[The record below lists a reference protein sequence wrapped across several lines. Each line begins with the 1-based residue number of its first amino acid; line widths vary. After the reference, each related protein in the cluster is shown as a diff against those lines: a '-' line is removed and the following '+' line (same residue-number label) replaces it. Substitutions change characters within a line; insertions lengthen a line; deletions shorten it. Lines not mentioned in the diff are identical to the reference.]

1 MIISPLN
8 RILINEILSWKRFFK
23 QMQFYIFKHR
33 EPPNP
38 IKKTD
43 LWGWALKERERC
55 VPSLPAACRHVLQR
69 CLEVVLQVV

>member
-1 MIISPLN
+1 
-8 RILINEILSWKRFFK
+8 
-23 QMQFYIFKHR
+23 MQFYIFKHR

-38 IKKTD
+38 VKKTG
-43 LWGWALKERERC
+43 LCGWALKERERC

>member
-1 MIISPLN
+1 MIILPLN

-38 IKKTD
+38 VKKTG
-43 LWGWALKERERC
+43 LRGWPLMEREMC
-55 VPSLPAACRHVLQR
+55 VPSLPTARRHVLQR
-69 CLEVVLQVV
+69 CLEAVLQVV